1 MAPSMAKCDVLT
13 YLARVPDA
21 SAAAVG
27 DALRLSLPA
36 AGMALLRLTRS
47 GLVARALDPREQC
60 YYYSLTPQ
68 GRARLD
74 FLQRGDH

>member
-1 MAPSMAKCDVLT
+1 MTRSMAKINVLA
-13 YLARVPDA
+13 YLTHVPDA
-21 SAAAVG
+21 SAAEVG
-27 DALRLSLPA
+27 DALGLSLPT

-47 GLVARALDPREQC
+47 GLVARALDPQDQC

-74 FLQRGDH
+74 FLQRGDR